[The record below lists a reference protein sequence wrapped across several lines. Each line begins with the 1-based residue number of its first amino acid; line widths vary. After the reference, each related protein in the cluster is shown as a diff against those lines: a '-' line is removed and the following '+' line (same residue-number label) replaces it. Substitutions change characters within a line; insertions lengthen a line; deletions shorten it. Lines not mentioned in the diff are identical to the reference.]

1 MKQRVL
7 SILLSLALCLTL
19 LPGAAWA
26 ADGPEPGGEQ
36 QNDPVTA
43 QTKGDQGESG
53 SSSADDSTSGT
64 GSGEDGG
71 GVDAQPPVGDGSEEK
86 PYQIGTAGELLW
98 FAGLVN
104 GTLEDDGGTSD
115 EEAEPDADAHAVLT
129 ADIDLSTVCGEESDS
144 SWAPIGPDFDHAY
157 TGAFDGGGHTI
168 EGLYV
173 SINSEETCAGLFG
186 VVGEGGK
193 VQA

>member
-1 MKQRVL
+1 M
-7 SILLSLALCLTL
+7 LT
-19 LPGAAWA
+19 
-26 ADGPEPGGEQ
+26 D
-36 QNDPVTA
+36 
-43 QTKGDQGESG
+43 
-53 SSSADDSTSGT
+53 
-64 GSGEDGG
+64 
-71 GVDAQPPVGDGSEEK
+71 
-86 PYQIGTAGELLW
+86 
-98 FAGLVN
+98 
-104 GTLEDDGGTSD
+104 
-115 EEAEPDADAHAVLT
+115 
-129 ADIDLSTVCGEESDS
+129 DIDLSSVCGEESDS